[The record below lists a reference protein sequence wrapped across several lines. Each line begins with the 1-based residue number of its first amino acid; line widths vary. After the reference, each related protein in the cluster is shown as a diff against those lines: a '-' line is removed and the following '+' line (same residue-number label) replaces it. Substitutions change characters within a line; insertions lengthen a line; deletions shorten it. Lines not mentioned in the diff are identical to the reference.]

1 MLDLKK
7 STFKKVPK
15 LLSVHEK
22 KKLLGQKLMHK
33 VDHLVSVNR
42 QHPLY
47 TEFASSA
54 AARVPQQACPHTACG
69 AMRTDA
75 PIFQFHHFD
84 HVAKHCWSALLS
96 SASRATCC
104 LR

>member
-1 MLDLKK
+1 MGGGPGGAAGAVLDLKK

-22 KKLLGQKLMHK
+22 KKLLGQKLVHK

-47 TEFASSA
+47 TEFATSA
-54 AARVPQQACPHTACG
+54 PARAPQQARPHTACG

-75 PIFQFHHFD
+75 AIGFSFIT
-84 HVAKHCWSALLS
+84 SI
-96 SASRATCC
+96 T
-104 LR
+104 